1 VSLTGQQVGKYR
13 IGPLIGEGGMAE
25 VYMGE
30 ETGGLMT
37 RRVAIKVVLRE
48 LCENPQVVNRM
59 MNEARALGRIS
70 HPGVVQ
76 VYDVQQTM
84 DGRLCIIMELLQGHT
99 MRAWLAERG
108 RLAVDDALFVTIQLV
123 DALAAA
129 HEKNI
134 IHRDIK
140 PDNVFV
146 VVDQAGGVHIK
157 VMDFGIAK
165 LVGDGGL
172 VQTGAKDKM
181 GTADYMPPEQ
191 FRSPKDVDHRTDQY
205 ALGCMLFEMLT
216 GQLPFPTRNLV
227 QAMQAH
233 AYQPPPALRSLAS
246 HAPVAL
252 EQTLARLLAKTPFER
267 FNNMRELKQVLETIR
282 SGGQPNVYAQAASG
296 AYQAAAGMQTPVS
309 GAYGSAH
316 TGQYTGQ
323 PQSTGQYVGQPGAG
337 QQGTGQ
343 YAGQQGTGQYA
354 GQQGAGQQGTADV
367 RRGSPLVVILIVAVL
382 LAAGAGAAIVF
393 LL

>member
-1 VSLTGQQVGKYR
+1 MSITGQQVGKYR
-13 IGPLIGEGGMAE
+13 VGPLIGTGGMAE

-30 ETGGLMT
+30 EMGGLMA
-37 RRVAIKVVLRE
+37 RRVAIKVVLPE
-48 LCENPQVVNRM
+48 LCQNPQVVNRM

-84 DGRLCIIMELLQGHT
+84 DGRLCIIMELLQGRS

-108 RLAVDDALFVTIQLV
+108 RLSVDEALFVTMQMV

-140 PDNVFV
+140 PDNAFV
-146 VVDQAGGVHIK
+146 VVDQAGGVHVK

-216 GQLPFPTRNLV
+216 GQVPFPSRNLV

-233 AYQPPPALRSLAS
+233 AAQPPPALRSLVP

-252 EQTLARLLAKTPFER
+252 EQTVARLLAKTPFER
-267 FNNMRELKQVLETIR
+267 FDSMRELKQVLESIR
-282 SGGQPNVYAQAASG
+282 AGGQPNVYGQPASG
-296 AYQAAAGMQTPVS
+296 AYQAAGVQTPMS
-309 GAYGSAH
+309 GAYGSVH
-316 TGQYTGQ
+316 TGQHMGQHGTG
-323 PQSTGQYVGQPGAG
+323 PYPGQQTHQHLGQQTHQHTG
-337 QQGTGQ
+337 QQGTGGHEA
-343 YAGQQGTGQYA
+343 AGARSGN
-354 GQQGAGQQGTADV
+354 
-367 RRGSPLVVILIVAVL
+367 PLLVVLIVAVL